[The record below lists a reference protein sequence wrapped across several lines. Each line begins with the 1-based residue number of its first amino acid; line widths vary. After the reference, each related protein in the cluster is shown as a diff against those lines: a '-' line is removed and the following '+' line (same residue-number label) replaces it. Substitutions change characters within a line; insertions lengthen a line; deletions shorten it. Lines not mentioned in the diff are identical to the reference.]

1 MQNSTA
7 PSDPKMSRSYNTP
20 SCLLC
25 RSYYTTVYHYSLKY
39 IFVLIMSD
47 NLKSHTELTVWIN
60 HGNKRF
66 NSSIQPAPPRPAA
79 LSSLTAVVEAYAC
92 VTGGGGQVSMENFYK
107 RDTISALRRVQWLK
121 RSIVLNMN
129 GTPLSKA
136 VWVGR
141 PCCRLATWLSR
152 WHGGAVK
159 VNKGRLL
166 SLPAPGHMATASQRP
181 ARMISPAR

>member
-1 MQNSTA
+1 MLRFFWHPVLFA
-7 PSDPKMSRSYNTP
+7 ARF
-20 SCLLC
+20 LLYG
-25 RSYYTTVYHYSLKY
+25 SLSLFFEVY
-39 IFVLIMSD
+39 ICFIMC
-47 NLKSHTELTVWIN
+47 NMKSHTELTVWIN

-66 NSSIQPAPPRPAA
+66 NSSIQPAPLRPAA
-79 LSSLTAVVEAYAC
+79 PSSLTAVVEAYAF
-92 VTGGGGQVSMENFYK
+92 VTGGGGQVSTENFYK

-129 GTPLSKA
+129 GPPLSKPG
-136 VWVGR
+136 WVGR

-181 ARMISPAR
+181 ARTPSPVR